1 VLGWRSVTTGDK
13 PLSQLL
19 ESTAGA
25 PKSTRYLMGRLWREN
40 ISNYTGW
47 IALAVVFMVIV
58 AAATAFSAYLM
69 KPIVDDVFNAKNED
83 LLWPIALAVP
93 ATFLAMGFANYVQ
106 IMLMNYVGLKIIA
119 DAQNKLFSHLTTL
132 DISFFH
138 NNPTGT
144 LISRFTID
152 IHLMKVAVS
161 NGVTGVGK
169 ELLSLIFL
177 VAVMFQMN
185 WQLAA
190 ITFFV
195 FPVAVYPIVRIGR
208 RLRKVSANTQEELG
222 VFATVLTQTFQ
233 GIRVVKAYGMGLY
246 ESSRVADIV
255 ERVRVLN
262 MKAAR
267 TRELSRPIM
276 ETLAGIAVFVVIIY
290 GGSQV
295 ISGETTTGSF
305 FAFIAAFLRAYD
317 PMKRLANLNAS
328 IQQGLASAQRLY
340 DVMDRHSVILEK
352 SDAKPLQGVSGRI
365 HLDNVSF
372 SYTEEIKALDGLSID
387 VPAGETVALVGPSGG
402 GKSTTLNLIPRF
414 YDVDSGSVNIDGID
428 VRDVTLESLF
438 SNVALV
444 SQEVTLFDD
453 TVRAN
458 IAYGRGGASDEEVME
473 AARNAA
479 AHDFIMDLPDGY
491 ETMVGEQGVRLSG
504 GQRQR
509 LAIARAMLKN
519 APILLLD
526 EATSALDTESE
537 RHVQEALASLMK
549 GRTTLVIAH
558 RLSTVIDADNIYVI
572 DKGQV
577 IENGTHDELLA
588 KGGAYKNLYEL
599 QFSAEQDADVTV
611 VPAAQQG

>member
-1 VLGWRSVTTGDK
+1 M
-13 PLSQLL
+13 SQLL
-19 ESTAGA
+19 ESTAGD

-40 ISNYTGW
+40 IRNYLGW
-47 IALAVVFMVIV
+47 IVLAVAFMLIV

-69 KPIVDDVFNAKNED
+69 KPIVDDVFIAKDET
-83 LLWPIALAVP
+83 LLWKIALAVP

-119 DAQNKLFSHLTTL
+119 DAQNRLFSHLTTL

-138 NNPTGT
+138 NNPTGS

-169 ELLSLIFL
+169 EMLSLIFL
-177 VAVMFQMN
+177 IGVMFQMN

-190 ITFFV
+190 LTFFV
-195 FPVAVYPIVRIGR
+195 FPIAVYPIVRIGR

-222 VFATVLTQTFQ
+222 VFTTVLTQTFQ

-246 ESSRVADIV
+246 ESSRIEEII
-255 ERVRVLN
+255 ERIRILN

-276 ETLAGIAVFVVIIY
+276 ETLAGVAVFAVIIY

-295 ISGETTTGSF
+295 IAEETTPGAF

-328 IQQGLASAQRLY
+328 IQQGLASAQRLF
-340 DVMDRHSVILEK
+340 DVMDRHSDIVERK
-352 SDAKPLQGVSGRI
+352 DAKPLEGVAGRI
-365 HLDNVSF
+365 QLNNVSF
-372 SYTEEIKALDGLSID
+372 SYSDEAKALDGLSID
-387 VPAGETVALVGPSGG
+387 VPDGQTIALVGPSGG

-414 YDVDSGSVNIDGID
+414 YDVDDGSVEIDGID

-438 SNVALV
+438 ANVALV

-453 TVRAN
+453 TVGAN
-458 IAYGRGGASDEEVME
+458 IAYGRGGASEGEIIE

-479 AHDFIMDLPDGY
+479 AHDFIMELPDGY
-491 ETMVGEQGVRLSG
+491 DTMVGEQGIRLSG

-537 RHVQEALASLMK
+537 RHVQEALAILME

-558 RLSTVIDADNIYVI
+558 RLSTVVDADNIYVI
-572 DKGQV
+572 DKGRV
-577 IENGTHDELLA
+577 IENGTHDELLD

-599 QFSAEQDADVTV
+599 QFSAEQAVSV
-611 VPAAQQG
+611 SEPAAVQQG

>member
-1 VLGWRSVTTGDK
+1 MSK
-13 PLSQLL
+13 LL

-25 PKSTRYLMGRLWREN
+25 PKSTAYLMGRLWRES
-40 ISNYTGW
+40 IRAYLGW
-47 IALAVVFMVIV
+47 IVLAVVFMVIV

-69 KPIVDDVFNAKNED
+69 KPIVDDVFVAKNEE
-83 LLWPIALAVP
+83 LLWQVALAVP

-106 IMLMNYVGLKIIA
+106 IMLMNFVGLKIIA
-119 DAQNKLFSHLTTL
+119 DTQNQLFSHLAKM

-138 NNPTGT
+138 NNPTGN

-152 IHLMKVAVS
+152 IHMMKVAVS
-161 NGVTGVGK
+161 NGITGFGK
-169 ELLSLIFL
+169 ELLSLVFL
-177 VAVMFQMN
+177 VGVMFQMN
-185 WQLAA
+185 WKLAA

-208 RLRKVSANTQEELG
+208 RLRKVSANTQEEIG
-222 VFATVLTQTFQ
+222 IFTTVLTQTFQ

-246 ESSRVADIV
+246 ECSRIEDII
-255 ERVRVLN
+255 ERIRVLN

-276 ETLAGIAVFVVIIY
+276 ETLAGFAVFIVIIY

-295 ISGETTTGSF
+295 IAEETTPGAF

-328 IQQGLASAQRLY
+328 IQQGLASAQRLF
-340 DVMDRHSVILEK
+340 DVLDRQSDIREK
-352 SDAKPLQGVSGRI
+352 EDAKPLENISGCI
-365 HLDNVSF
+365 VLDDVSF
-372 SYTEEIKALDGLSID
+372 SYTEEIRALDHLSIE
-387 VPAGETVALVGPSGG
+387 VPAGDTVALVGTSGG
-402 GKSTTLNLIPRF
+402 GKSTILNLIPRF
-414 YDVDSGSVNIDGID
+414 YDIDEGSVKIDGVD
-428 VRDVTLESLF
+428 VRDAKLDSLF
-438 SNVALV
+438 ANIALV

-458 IAYGRGGASDEEVME
+458 IAYGRGGATDDEIID
-473 AARNAA
+473 AAKHAA
-479 AHDFIMDLPDGY
+479 AHDFIMGLPDGY
-491 ETMVGEQGVRLSG
+491 DTLVGEQGIRLSG

-537 RHVQEALASLMK
+537 RHVQAALGELMA

-558 RLSTVIDADNIYVI
+558 RLSTVVDADNIYVI
-572 DKGQV
+572 DRGRV
-577 IENGTHDELLA
+577 IEQGSHDQLLA
-588 KGGAYKNLYEL
+588 KSGAYKNLYEL
-599 QFSAEQDADVTV
+599 QFSNEDGAEI
-611 VPAAQQG
+611 AQIPEAG